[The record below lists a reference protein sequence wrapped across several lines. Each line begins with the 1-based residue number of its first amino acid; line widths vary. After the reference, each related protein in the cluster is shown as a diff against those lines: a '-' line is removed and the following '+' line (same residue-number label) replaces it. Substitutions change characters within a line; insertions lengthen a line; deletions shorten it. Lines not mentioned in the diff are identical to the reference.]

1 MISWEQRKLSDCA
14 EIIGGGTPSTS
25 NPDYWDGDTDWYA
38 PAEIGEQIYAKREA
52 INHNLI
58 LE

>member
-25 NPDYWDGDTDWYA
+25 NPDYWDGDTDWYVS
-38 PAEIGEQIYAKREA
+38 AETGE
-52 INHNLI
+52 
-58 LE
+58 